1 MIDFRD
7 IRFGIGNAQDEG
19 RDLSKSVIPFD
30 ASQNLTAVH
39 LGHVEIEQNN
49 IGTGRAGM
57 VPLLLQEG
65 YCLNAIASHVH
76 MERVV
81 DPRKASCNSLTS
93 PALSSTK
100 SISKGMLVELGGV
113 LHRPFDEEF
122 AYGNFMWGA
131 AVRAFDLQ
139 LHLPGLA

>member
-49 IGTGRAGM
+49 IGTGRTGM
-57 VPLLLQEG
+57 VPLLLQER

-76 MERVV
+76 MEESSTS
-81 DPRKASCNSLTS
+81 RKASCNSLTS

-100 SISKGMLVELGGV
+100 RISKGIASGV
-113 LHRPFDEEF
+113 DLTF
-122 AYGNFMWGA
+122 ATHLA
-131 AVRAFDLQ
+131 ASPRSECQTPNTTSTLY
-139 LHLPGLA
+139 LPVVL